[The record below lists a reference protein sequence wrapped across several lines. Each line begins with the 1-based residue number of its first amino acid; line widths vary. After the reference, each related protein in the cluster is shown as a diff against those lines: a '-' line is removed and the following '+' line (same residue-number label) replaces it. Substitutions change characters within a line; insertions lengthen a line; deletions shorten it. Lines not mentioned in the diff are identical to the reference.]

1 MFIKPALLSSLL
13 LVPVALAVPAP
24 LSPSSDKP
32 STSLDVRY
40 ANPSETTVPSSG
52 ASYGSAPGNSE
63 RDSGNST
70 TGSSS
75 GGSPANG
82 VDFSIW
88 DLQLPVGTPG
98 NPETIAGSKLSTYTD
113 PKKEYYYTDSST
125 RAIVMKVPGSPASTG
140 CVTTTNSKHCRTE
153 FDETTPASWDP
164 KAATNSMTSTL
175 MVVKADNSQHG
186 TCIGQI
192 HIEES
197 VSVRPVAELYYN
209 SQGELSMGV
218 EQTRQGGD
226 ETVTTVGSV
235 PVGTKFSYTI
245 AYENNELSVVING
258 GEKKVLSTYQLD
270 APPSYFKAGNY
281 NQGSDSSEIHF
292 FGIEVKH

>member
-40 ANPSETTVPSSG
+40 ASPPETTVPSSG
-52 ASYGSAPGNSE
+52 ASNGSAPGNSE

-75 GGSPANG
+75 GGSSANG

-113 PKKEYYYTDSST
+113 PKKE
-125 RAIVMKVPGSPASTG
+125 
-140 CVTTTNSKHCRTE
+140 
-153 FDETTPASWDP
+153 
-164 KAATNSMTSTL
+164 
-175 MVVKADNSQHG
+175 
-186 TCIGQI
+186 
-192 HIEES
+192 
-197 VSVRPVAELYYN
+197 
-209 SQGELSMGV
+209 
-218 EQTRQGGD
+218 
-226 ETVTTVGSV
+226 
-235 PVGTKFSYTI
+235 
-245 AYENNELSVVING
+245 
-258 GEKKVLSTYQLD
+258 
-270 APPSYFKAGNY
+270 
-281 NQGSDSSEIHF
+281 
-292 FGIEVKH
+292 